1 MYLSAA
7 VPKSAAPP
15 ERADALISRVPLG
28 KHEVVQ
34 ALEIRAALPKTPVGK
49 ISKKDLCEQTQA
61 ISCFYLFARSAATV
75 AMYFE

>member
-1 MYLSAA
+1 M
-7 VPKSAAPP
+7 
-15 ERADALISRVPLG
+15 PLG

-34 ALEIRAALPKTPVGK
+34 ALEIRAALPKTPVGN

-61 ISCFYLFARSAATV
+61 ISCFYLFARSAAAV